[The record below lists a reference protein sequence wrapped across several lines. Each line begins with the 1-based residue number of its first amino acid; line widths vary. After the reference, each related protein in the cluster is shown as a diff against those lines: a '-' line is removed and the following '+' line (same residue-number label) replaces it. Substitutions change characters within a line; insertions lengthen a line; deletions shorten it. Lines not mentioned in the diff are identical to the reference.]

1 MKARLLFLLL
11 FTVGL
16 GCSLYGQL
24 NDYKYIIVPKRF
36 DSYKEQ
42 NKYQT
47 STTIKYLLTQEGF
60 NAVYDDA
67 LPEELAKNRCLGLL
81 ANLED
86 NSTFFITKTV
96 LVLRDCQ
103 FKEVFRTVEGK
114 SKIKEYK
121 PAYREALSRAFVSFQ
136 GMNYK
141 YVPKQEEKQKE
152 EPITVS
158 FKNDVKSLDES
169 PKTEV
174 VTQEATPEN
183 QSFKNMEPT
192 PSSFTKAE
200 SIVEEKPIG
209 SEVLYAQPIENGYQ
223 LVDST
228 PKIRMKLIKT
238 SMENIFLVEQ
248 EGKNG
253 VVFKKDDKWFLEYS
267 ENGSKK
273 LEELNIKF

>member
-11 FTVGL
+11 FTMGL
-16 GCSLYGQL
+16 SGSMYGQL
-24 NDYKYIIVPKRF
+24 NDYKYIIVPKKF
-36 DSYKEQ
+36 DTYKQQ

-67 LPEELAKNRCLGLL
+67 LPEDLAKNRCLGLL

-86 NSTFFITKTV
+86 NSSFFTTKTV

-103 FKEVFRTVEGK
+103 FKEVFRTIEGK

-136 GMNYK
+136 GMNYA
-141 YVPKQEEKQKE
+141 YIPKKEEKQQE

-158 FKNDVKSLDES
+158 FKNDVKSLDEKPE
-169 PKTEV
+169 PKMV
-174 VTQEATPEN
+174 VQEATPEN
-183 QSFKNMEPT
+183 QSFKSMEPT
-192 PSSFTKAE
+192 SSSFTKKENVAD
-200 SIVEEKPIG
+200 EKPIG
-209 SEVLYAQPIENGYQ
+209 SVVLYAQPIENGYQ

-253 VVFKKDDKWFLEYS
+253 VVFKKDDAWFLEYS
-267 ENGSKK
+267 EDGSKK